1 MKQNQAGIWVIA
13 MVLATTVAPSWAHH
27 AGVWFD
33 NSKWVAVDGVI
44 TGVKW
49 VNPHMWV
56 YLEAK
61 DGKGKVVTCNFE
73 GPSARTAASSG
84 VSARILKVGNR
95 VTIAGHPNKDG
106 SCGGD
111 FEAVTLE
118 GKTYYPRGEE
128 IRRK

>member
-1 MKQNQAGIWVIA
+1 MKYKQAVIA
-13 MVLATTVAPSWAHH
+13 MVLTTTVVRAHH

-33 NSKWVAVDGVI
+33 STKWVAVDGVV
-44 TGVKW
+44 TKVEW
-49 VNPHMWV
+49 RNPHMWV

-61 DGKGKVVTCNFE
+61 DEKGKAVTCPFE
-73 GPSARTAASSG
+73 GPSAQGAATSG
-84 VSARILKVGNR
+84 VSARVLKVGSR
-95 VTIAGHPNKDG
+95 VTITGHPNKDG

-111 FEAVTLE
+111 FEGVTVE